1 MTRSVEFH
9 GCHLS
14 YSLEG
19 DGPPVILIQGVGV
32 CGAGW
37 QPQVRTLRSSFQC
50 LTFDNR
56 GIGDSQPAGAAITV
70 PQMAEDAFHLMDQA
84 GWDSAHVVGHSLGG
98 PVALEMAQMQPG
110 RVRSLSL
117 L

>member
-1 MTRSVEFH
+1 MMRSVEFR
-9 GCHLS
+9 GCRLS

-32 CGAGW
+32 CGTGW
-37 QPQVRTLRSSFQC
+37 TPQVRALRSNFQC

-56 GIGDSQPAGAAITV
+56 GIGASQPAGVAITV
-70 PQMAEDAFHLMDQA
+70 PQMAEDAFQLMDDA

-98 PVALEMAQMQPG
+98 PVALQMALMQPQ
-110 RVRSLSL
+110 RVRSL
-117 L
+117 